1 MGLETTI
8 FRLKENYQLSFK
20 NVEPYGSLAEKTYN
34 IRLNKEDLMSF
45 YKELKGYIKKDY
57 NLEKNS

>member
-8 FRLKENYQLSFK
+8 SKLEDNYQLSFK
-20 NVEPYGSLAEKTYN
+20 NVDPYGSITEKICN
-34 IRLNKEDLMSF
+34 IKLNKEDLMSF
-45 YKELKGYIKKDY
+45 YKELKDYIKKDY